1 MSQPIVRMYA
11 SVEHAKAAVARLSN
25 WGFEDS
31 IINLVTASSTPPAN
45 APRGAASDDPVLSSV
60 MAGYVLKAHAKVY
73 AEGIRRGK
81 ALVSITPPFGRG
93 TMAEFLLDE
102 GGQTVDTGLVLEEDR
117 LMPWDDATPL
127 SCALRLPVLVKGTAP
142 LSAFLVAPV
151 LTRQSRSLGSALG
164 IPELSS
170 SPFIFGAPALS
181 RESAVLS
188 SKLGLPVL
196 WK

>member
-1 MSQPIVRMYA
+1 
-11 SVEHAKAAVARLSN
+11 
-25 WGFEDS
+25 
-31 IINLVTASSTPPAN
+31 
-45 APRGAASDDPVLSSV
+45 
-60 MAGYVLKAHAKVY
+60 
-73 AEGIRRGK
+73 
-81 ALVSITPPFGRG
+81 
-93 TMAEFLLDE
+93 
-102 GGQTVDTGLVLEEDR
+102 
-117 LMPWDDATPL
+117 
-127 SCALRLPVLVKGTAP
+127 LPVLVKGTAP